1 AKDQIL
7 NSFIFNFDTPAKLLH
22 EQETYEFYGYP
33 SDFLETYRAGVEKV
47 TAADVSRVANQYLH
61 KEELKVLVVG
71 NASEFEKQLAALGPV
86 TPIDITIP
94 SPEALNNG
102 SQDTTA
108 QAAAMAGNA
117 AESQGSNPEGKAAV
131 ARLAEAM
138 GGAAKVASVKTLHQY
153 LTERQEG
160 VELKIEQSTVYPDK

>member
-1 AKDQIL
+1 
-7 NSFIFNFDTPAKLLH
+7 
-22 EQETYEFYGYP
+22 
-33 SDFLETYRAGVEKV
+33 
-47 TAADVSRVANQYLH
+47 
-61 KEELKVLVVG
+61 G
-71 NASEFEKQLAALGPV
+71 NASGFDKQLASLGPV

-94 SPEALNNG
+94 SPEAMNTG

-138 GGAAKVASVKTLHQY
+138 GGAAKVASVKTL
-153 LTERQEG
+153 RQLLAMRQGG
-160 VELKIEQSTVYPDK
+160 VEMTIDQSTAYPDKQAQKIVYSSGVVWQVVSPEAAFISMAKAQDLTPSQRDAVAAQLK